1 MNEIARYFDSRA
13 DDWEKTFNRPSAVQ
27 GAVAAIAGIGPGSR
41 VLDLGCGTG
50 IMADVY
56 LTLGVSQVVALD
68 IAPRMI
74 EIAQKKYENEPR
86 IDFRC
91 RDAVEFEDEEGFDAV
106 VIYNAYPHFL
116 DKDARETRRQPG
128 KTRGALHG
136 GAQHGT
142 RADERP
148 PSQCARVRHIRASS
162 RSRGGRSVEGLV
174 QNRLHRG
181 FAVFLL
187 LCRTAEV
194 RKLHEF
200 SQSRCPTRT
209 SRKARA

>member
-56 LTLGVSQVVALD
+56 LALGVSQVVALD

-91 RDAVEFEDEEGFDAV
+91 
-106 VIYNAYPHFL
+106 L
-116 DKDARETRRQPG
+116 SSTTRILTSS
-128 KTRGALHG
+128 TR
-136 GAQHGT
+136 T
-142 RADERP
+142 
-148 PSQCARVRHIRASS
+148 
-162 RSRGGRSVEGLV
+162 RSRNASP
-174 QNRLHRG
+174 
-181 FAVFLL
+181 AW
-187 LCRTAEV
+187 
-194 RKLHEF
+194 
-200 SQSRCPTRT
+200 
-209 SRKARA
+209 

>member
-56 LTLGVSQVVALD
+56 LALGVSQVVALD

-86 IDFRC
+86 IDFRTSVL
-91 RDAVEFEDEEGFDAV
+91 RPAVEEAEAGRGLFK
-106 VIYNAYPHFL
+106 L
-116 DKDARETRRQPG
+116 DSIVDSP
-128 KTRGALHG
+128 LFY
-136 GAQHGT
+136 
-142 RADERP
+142 
-148 PSQCARVRHIRASS
+148 C
-162 RSRGGRSVEGLV
+162 
-174 QNRLHRG
+174 
-181 FAVFLL
+181 FAGQL
-187 LCRTAEV
+187 
-194 RKLHEF
+194 K
-200 SQSRCPTRT
+200 
-209 SRKARA
+209 

>member
-116 DKDARETRRQPG
+116 DKDALAKRVASLVKPAGRFTVAHSMGR
-128 KTRGALHG
+128 
-136 GAQHGT
+136 AQMNDHHRNVPASVT
-142 RADERP
+142 SVLRP
-148 PSQCARVRHIRASS
+148 A
-162 RSRGGRSVEGLV
+162 VEEAEAWRDWFKIDSIV
-174 QNRLHRG
+174 DSPFFYC
-181 FAVFLL
+181 FAGQL
-187 LCRTAEV
+187 
-194 RKLHEF
+194 K
-200 SQSRCPTRT
+200 
-209 SRKARA
+209 